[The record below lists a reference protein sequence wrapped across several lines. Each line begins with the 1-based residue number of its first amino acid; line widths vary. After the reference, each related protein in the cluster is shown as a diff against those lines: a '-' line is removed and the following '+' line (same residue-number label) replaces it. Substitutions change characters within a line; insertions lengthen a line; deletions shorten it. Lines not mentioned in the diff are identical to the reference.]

1 METNDTELIDP
12 IDVLHNT
19 DLITNKKSDKILDYP
34 ENLGER
40 LGKLLMENAEAE
52 KTGLLVDWLTS
63 VELEIASIE
72 GKKLQVFKKKYYNS

>member
-1 METNDTELIDP
+1 METDESIDP

-19 DLITNKKSDKILDYP
+19 DLISNKKSDKILDCP

-40 LGKLLMENAEAE
+40 LGKLLMENMEGE

-72 GKKLQVFKKKYYNS
+72 GRKLQVFCF